1 MADIHKK
8 YGAVVRM
15 APDELS
21 FATKEAWQDIYVHR
35 PGHKNPTKS
44 EVWYKGSFDLT
55 ESRNQLMVP
64 SKAPQ
69 GMPQNIVTA
78 IDHADHARMR
88 RAFSSAFSEKT
99 LRDQEPVIER
109 YADLAMRQF
118 RAMAIAPE
126 TDGKGVVLNM
136 VDWLNFFT
144 IDVIGDLGFGESFGC
159 LQDSAY
165 HPWVKT
171 LHNFLKAMVFAAA
184 TRFYPSVE
192 ALFMAMLPQ
201 SILELQKR
209 HTEFANERVRR
220 RLNLETSRPD
230 FITPILKDDSAHK
243 SMTIPEIQSNMAI
256 LMIAGSEATATILS
270 GAITYLLRNRESLRK
285 LVTEVRTSFKRE
297 KDITISNSEELLY
310 LNATLSEALRL
321 CNPVP
326 GALPRVVGRGGDTI
340 CNVFVPEQVSESLSG
355 KFTFGVDGSITRLQ
369 SPSVHG

>member
-15 APDELS
+15 APDELC

-55 ESRNQLMVP
+55 ESRNQLMP

-88 RAFSSAFSEKT
+88 RAFNSAFSEKT

-118 RAMAIAPE
+118 RAMAIVPE

-171 LHNFLKAMVFAAA
+171 LDNFLKAMVFAAA

-209 HTEFANERVRR
+209 HTEFANEQVRR

-243 SMTIPEIQSNMAI
+243 IMTILEIQSNMAI
-256 LMIAGSEATATILS
+256 LMVAGSEATATILS

-340 CNVFVPEQVSESLSG
+340 CNVFVPEQVSKSLSG
-355 KFTFGVDGSITRLQ
+355 KFTFGVDGSITRPQ